1 MRHYDA
7 HLSEEDLLLAIDGEL
22 SGSRAEQVEQHLAA
36 CWDCRARKQNLER
49 AIGNL
54 VTARHA
60 ELDPQIPAEAGP
72 RALLK
77 ARLAQAAAE
86 PRELDQSCSQLTPGG
101 ASVAPTNAGGRF
113 AVPMRSTRIRR
124 ALVIAFATAAAIAVI
139 VGGVA
144 RVRMQ
149 NSEVYAEGP
158 LEPRPVL
165 TPGAVRTVD
174 AAEVCSASVEDD
186 RQVLVI
192 PASVREEV
200 FREYGMSAA
209 KPQFFEV
216 DFLITPELGGS
227 NDIKNLW
234 PEPYRAPV
242 WNAHVKDQLENFLRD
257 KVCKG
262 EMDLSAAQH
271 DIAAD
276 WIVAYKKYF
285 HTDRPL

>member
-1 MRHYDA
+1 MRQYDS
-7 HLSEEDLLLAIDGEL
+7 HLNEDDLLLSIDSEL
-22 SGSRAEQVEQHLAA
+22 SGSRAEQVEEHLAG
-36 CWDCRARKQNLER
+36 CWDCRTRKQNLEKT
-49 AIGNL
+49 IGNL

-60 ELDPQIPAEAGP
+60 EFDPQIPTGAGP

-86 PRELDQSCSQLTPGG
+86 P
-101 ASVAPTNAGGRF
+101 APKEKIRVTA
-113 AVPMRSTRIRR
+113 MRSSGIRR
-124 ALVIAFATAAAIAVI
+124 TLIIAFATAAAIAVI
-139 VGGVA
+139 VGGVE
-144 RVRMQ
+144 RVRIQ

-158 LEPRPVL
+158 LEPRPTL
-165 TPGAVRTVD
+165 TPGAVRTVN
-174 AAEVCSASVEDD
+174 ATEVCGATVEED
-186 RQVLVI
+186 RHVLVI
-192 PASVREEV
+192 PAAVREEV

-209 KPQFFEV
+209 KPQNFEV

-242 WNAHVKDQLENFLRD
+242 WNAHVKDQLEDFLRD

-262 EMDLSAAQH
+262 EMELSTAQR

>member
-7 HLSEEDLLLAIDGEL
+7 HLNEEDLLLAIDGEL
-22 SGSRAEQVEQHLAA
+22 SGSHAEQVEEHLAA
-36 CWDCRARKQNLER
+36 CWDCRARKQNLKKT
-49 AIGNL
+49 IGNL
-54 VTARHA
+54 VAARHG
-60 ELDPQIPAEAGP
+60 EFDPQIPADAGP
-72 RALLK
+72 RAMLK
-77 ARLAQAAAE
+77 AHLAQIAAE
-86 PRELDQSCSQLTPGG
+86 P
-101 ASVAPTNAGGRF
+101 ASKEKSVMI
-113 AVPMRSTRIRR
+113 MRSTRIRR
-124 ALVIAFATAAAIAVI
+124 TLVIAFATAAVIAVI

-144 RVRMQ
+144 RVRIQ
-149 NSEVYAEGP
+149 NAEVYAEGP

-165 TPGAVRTVD
+165 TPGAVRTVN
-174 AAEVCSASVEDD
+174 AAEVCSASIEED
-186 RQVLVI
+186 RNALVI

-200 FREYGMSAA
+200 FREYGMSTAR
-209 KPQFFEV
+209 PQYFEV

-262 EMDLSAAQH
+262 EMDLSTAQH
-271 DIAAD
+271 EIAAD

-285 HTDRPL
+285 HTDKPL

>member
-1 MRHYDA
+1 MGQFES
-7 HLSEEDLLLAIDGEL
+7 HLKDEELLLAIDGEL
-22 SGSRAEQVEQHLAA
+22 SGARAEEVEEHLET
-36 CWDCRARKQNLER
+36 CWDCRARKQSLEKT
-49 AIGNL
+49 ISNL
-54 VTARHA
+54 VEARHA
-60 ELDPQIPAEAGP
+60 EFESQVQTGAGV

-77 ARLAQAAAE
+77 ANLAQIAAE
-86 PRELDQSCSQLTPGG
+86 PVAKEKTP
-101 ASVAPTNAGGRF
+101 VAPF
-113 AVPMRSTRIRR
+113 RSRR
-124 ALVIAFATAAAIAVI
+124 VRRTLVVALAAAAAVTFI
-139 VGGVA
+139 VGGIE
-144 RVRMQ
+144 RVRIQ

-158 LEPRPVL
+158 LEPRPAL
-165 TPGAVRTVD
+165 TPGAVRSVN
-174 AAEVCSASVEDD
+174 AAQVCRVNVEEDGPSV
-186 RQVLVI
+186 RAI

-209 KPQFFEV
+209 KPQYFEI

-242 WNAHVKDQLENFLRD
+242 WNAHVKDQLEDFLRD

-262 EMDLSAAQH
+262 EMDLSTAQH

-276 WIVAYKKYF
+276 WILAYKKYF